1 MAARSCQTLGRIGHT
16 AVDLEKF
23 FNNQSV
29 GAFLGAFAAF
39 ILVVLNDWRRE
50 RRKVRTIRAEFQV
63 CLAHCAAKLETVK
76 SARTLAKEHNGVS
89 PAPVMPFNTGIV
101 RQLTAEA
108 IDRLSLEQRR
118 ATDGLCYRME
128 ATDGVLHEIY
138 QAALRLS
145 GAMAQADRVVT
156 AQRLLIDL
164 QDAIVNLK
172 VLELML
178 TNYVAGKFAEVVN
191 SQYDRTQFEEP

>member
-1 MAARSCQTLGRIGHT
+1 M
-16 AVDLEKF
+16 DFEKF

-39 ILVVLNDWRRE
+39 VLVVLNDWRRE
-50 RRKVRTIRAEFQV
+50 RRKVKTIRAEFQV
-63 CLAHCAAKLETVK
+63 CLGHSAAKLETV
-76 SARTLAKEHNGVS
+76 RRMRVLAKEHNGVS
-89 PAPVMPFNTGIV
+89 PAPVMPFNTAIV

-108 IDRLSLEQRR
+108 SDRLSLEQRR
-118 ATDGLCYRME
+118 AIDGLLYRME

-138 QAALRLS
+138 QNALRLS
-145 GAMAQADRVVT
+145 GALGQADRFF
-156 AQRLLIDL
+156 AAERLLSDL

-178 TNYVAGKFAEVVN
+178 TNYMAGRFSQVVN
-191 SQYDRTQFEEP
+191 SQYDRAQFEEQ